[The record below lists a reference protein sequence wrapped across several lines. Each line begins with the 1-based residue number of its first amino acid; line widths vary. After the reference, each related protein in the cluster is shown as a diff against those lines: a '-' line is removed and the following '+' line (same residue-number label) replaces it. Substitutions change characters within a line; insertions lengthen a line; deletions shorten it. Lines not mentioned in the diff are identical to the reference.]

1 MIAAGQDQIR
11 GRGFVMRRLLLAV
24 ALMGLVA
31 DASAGEF
38 EMPVLRGSS
47 SDFAPSPWVPAPP
60 TYTRWSGFYAG
71 GQVSGTIAAM
81 DFGTSARSLVSFA
94 TRNSVLENHV
104 TSWTSLPKGD
114 TSATGFGGFVGY
126 NFQWD
131 DVTLGVEANYTR
143 STLRKSA
150 SDSLSRSFVDNT
162 NAPTGHEYEYHA
174 TVDANASVTLTDFG
188 TFRARGG
195 WAAGNFMPY
204 GFAGLAVA
212 RANVTRS
219 ATVTGSITDR
229 WSEGT
234 VGGVDPVTGTPI
246 ILLTPRSNEI
256 PLAPATQT
264 EGQTGAFS
272 FGYTAGFGMDVLLM
286 ANLFVRGEYEYV
298 QFPNIKGTKIN
309 LNTLRFGGG
318 LKF

>member
-1 MIAAGQDQIR
+1 
-11 GRGFVMRRLLLAV
+11 MRRLLVAV
-24 ALMGLVA
+24 AIIGVVSEA
-31 DASAGEF
+31 FAGEF

-71 GQVSGTIAAM
+71 GQVSGSIAGM
-81 DFGTSARSLVSFA
+81 DFGTSTRSLVSYA
-94 TRNSVLENHV
+94 TRNSVLESHV
-104 TSWTSLPKGD
+104 TSWTTLPKGD

-143 STLRKSA
+143 STLSKSA

-162 NAPTGHEYEYHA
+162 NAPAGHEYTYNA
-174 TVDANASVTLTDFG
+174 TVAANASIALTDFG
-188 TFRARGG
+188 TLRARGG

-219 ATVTGSITDR
+219 ATVTATVNDR
-229 WSEGT
+229 
-234 VGGVDPVTGTPI
+234 VGGVIVDTFD
-246 ILLTPRSNEI
+246 LL
-256 PLAPATQT
+256 PATRT
-264 EGQTGAFS
+264 EGQTGAYA
-272 FGYTAGFGMDVLLM
+272 FGYTAGGGMDVLLM
-286 ANLFVRGEYEYV
+286 ANLFLRGEYEFV

-309 LNTLRFGGG
+309 LSTVRFGGG

>member
-1 MIAAGQDQIR
+1 MIAAGEDQIR
-11 GRGFVMRRLLLAV
+11 GRGFVMRHLLVAV
-24 ALMGLVA
+24 ALVGLVS

-71 GQVSGTIAAM
+71 GHVSGTIAAM

-94 TRNSVLENHV
+94 VRNSVLENHV
-104 TSWTSLPKGD
+104 INWTTLSKGD
-114 TSATGFGGFVGY
+114 TSAAGFGGFAGY

-143 STLRKSA
+143 STLSMSP
-150 SDSLSRSFVDNT
+150 SDSLRRLFVDNT
-162 NAPTGHEYEYHA
+162 NAPAGHEFTYDA
-174 TVDANASVTLTDFG
+174 TVVAKAALTLTDFG
-188 TFRARGG
+188 TLRARGG

-219 ATVTGSITDR
+219 ATVTASVTDR
-229 WSEGT
+229 
-234 VGGVDPVTGTPI
+234 VGGVIVDTFD
-246 ILLTPRSNEI
+246 LQ
-256 PLAPATQT
+256 PATRT
-264 EGQTGAFS
+264 EGQTGAYA
-272 FGYTAGFGMDVLLM
+272 FGYTVGGGMDVLLM

-309 LNTLRFGGG
+309 LNTVRFGGG

>member
-1 MIAAGQDQIR
+1 
-11 GRGFVMRRLLLAV
+11 
-24 ALMGLVA
+24 MGLVA

-47 SDFAPSPWVPAPP
+47 SDFAPAPWVPAPP

-71 GQVSGTIAAM
+71 GQISGSIAGM

-94 TRNSVLENHV
+94 TRNSVLESHV
-104 TSWTSLPKGD
+104 TSWTTLPKGD
-114 TSATGFGGFVGY
+114 TSGTGFGGFVGY

-143 STLRKSA
+143 STLSKSA
-150 SDSLSRSFVDNT
+150 SDSLSRRFIDNT
-162 NAPTGHEYEYHA
+162 NAPAGHEYTYDA
-174 TVDANASVTLTDFG
+174 TVSATSAVTLTDFG

-195 WAAGNFMPY
+195 WAAGSFMPY

-219 ATVTGSITDR
+219 ATVTASRTDNFNIITTQFDPITGVPITISTPQSITTDL
-229 WSEGT
+229 
-234 VGGVDPVTGTPI
+234 
-246 ILLTPRSNEI
+246 ILP
-256 PLAPATQT
+256 PTQND
-264 EGQTGAFS
+264 GQTGAYA
-272 FGYTAGFGMDVLLM
+272 FGYTLGGGMDVLLM
-286 ANLFVRGEYEYV
+286 TNFFLRGEYEYV

-309 LNTLRFGGG
+309 LNTVRLGGG

>member
-1 MIAAGQDQIR
+1 
-11 GRGFVMRRLLLAV
+11 MRRLVTAV

-47 SDFAPSPWVPAPP
+47 SDFAPAPWVPAPP

-71 GQVSGTIAAM
+71 GQISGSIAGM

-94 TRNSVLENHV
+94 TRNSVLESHV
-104 TSWTSLPKGD
+104 TSWTTLPKGD

-143 STLRKSA
+143 STLSKSA
-150 SDSLSRSFVDNT
+150 SDSLSRRFIDNT
-162 NAPTGHEYEYHA
+162 NAPAGHEYTYDA
-174 TVDANASVTLTDFG
+174 TVSATSAVTLTDFG

-195 WAAGNFMPY
+195 WAAGSFMPY

-219 ATVTGSITDR
+219 ATVTASRTDNFNIITTQFDPITGVPITISTPQSITTDL
-229 WSEGT
+229 
-234 VGGVDPVTGTPI
+234 
-246 ILLTPRSNEI
+246 ILP
-256 PLAPATQT
+256 PTQND
-264 EGQTGAFS
+264 GQTGAYA
-272 FGYTAGFGMDVLLM
+272 FGYTLGGGMDVLLM
-286 ANLFVRGEYEYV
+286 TNFFLRGEYEYV

-309 LNTLRFGGG
+309 LNTVRLGGG

>member
-1 MIAAGQDQIR
+1 VNSKCRCCAAHR
-11 GRGFVMRRLLLAV
+11 
-24 ALMGLVA
+24 
-31 DASAGEF
+31 
-38 EMPVLRGSS
+38 
-47 SDFAPSPWVPAPP
+47 SDFAPAPWVPAPP

-71 GQVSGTIAAM
+71 GQISGSIAGM

-94 TRNSVLENHV
+94 TRNSVLESHV
-104 TSWTSLPKGD
+104 TSWTTLPKGD

-143 STLRKSA
+143 STLTKSA
-150 SDSLSRSFVDNT
+150 SDSLSRRFIDNT
-162 NAPTGHEYEYHA
+162 HAPAGHEYTYDA
-174 TVDANASVTLTDFG
+174 TVSATSAVTLTDFG

-195 WAAGNFMPY
+195 WAAGSFMPY

-219 ATVTGSITDR
+219 ATVTASRTDNFNIITTQFDPITGVPITISTPQSITTDL
-229 WSEGT
+229 
-234 VGGVDPVTGTPI
+234 
-246 ILLTPRSNEI
+246 ILP
-256 PLAPATQT
+256 PTQND
-264 EGQTGAFS
+264 GQTGAYA
-272 FGYTAGFGMDVLLM
+272 FGYTLGGGMDVLLM
-286 ANLFVRGEYEYV
+286 TNLFLRGEYEYV

-309 LNTLRFGGG
+309 LNTVRLGGG

>member
-1 MIAAGQDQIR
+1 
-11 GRGFVMRRLLLAV
+11 MRRLLLAV
-24 ALMGLVA
+24 AMMGLVA

-38 EMPVLRGSS
+38 ELPVLRGSS

-71 GQVSGTIAAM
+71 GHVSGTIAGM

-94 TRNSVLENHV
+94 TRNSVLESHV
-104 TSWTSLPKGD
+104 TSWTTLPKGD
-114 TSATGFGGFVGY
+114 TSAAGFGGFVGY

-143 STLRKSA
+143 STLSKSA
-150 SDSLSRSFVDNT
+150 SDSLSRSFIDNT
-162 NAPTGHEYEYHA
+162 NAPAGHEYTYDA
-174 TVDANASVTLTDFG
+174 TVTATSAVTLTDFG

-219 ATVTGSITDR
+219 ATVTATRTDNFNIITTQFDPITGAPITVSTPQSIT
-229 WSEGT
+229 T
-234 VGGVDPVTGTPI
+234 NLVLPP
-246 ILLTPRSNEI
+246 
-256 PLAPATQT
+256 TQND
-264 EGQTGAFS
+264 GQTGAYA
-272 FGYTAGFGMDVLLM
+272 FGYTAGGGMDVLLM
-286 ANLFVRGEYEYV
+286 TNLFLRGEYEFV

-309 LNTLRFGGG
+309 LNTVRFGGG

>member
-1 MIAAGQDQIR
+1 
-11 GRGFVMRRLLLAV
+11 MRRLVIAV

-47 SDFAPSPWVPAPP
+47 SDFAPAPWVPAPP

-71 GQVSGTIAAM
+71 GQISGSIAGM

-94 TRNSVLENHV
+94 TRNSVLESHV
-104 TSWTSLPKGD
+104 TSWTTLPKGD

-143 STLRKSA
+143 STLSKSA
-150 SDSLSRSFVDNT
+150 SDSLSRRFIDNT
-162 NAPTGHEYEYHA
+162 NAPAGHEYTYDA
-174 TVDANASVTLTDFG
+174 TVSATSAVTLTDFG

-195 WAAGNFMPY
+195 WAAGSFMPY

-219 ATVTGSITDR
+219 ATVTASRTDNFNIITTQFDPITGVPITISTPQSITTDL
-229 WSEGT
+229 
-234 VGGVDPVTGTPI
+234 
-246 ILLTPRSNEI
+246 ILP
-256 PLAPATQT
+256 PTQND
-264 EGQTGAFS
+264 GQTGAYA
-272 FGYTAGFGMDVLLM
+272 FGYTLGGGMDVLLM
-286 ANLFVRGEYEYV
+286 TNLFLRGEYEYV

-309 LNTLRFGGG
+309 LNTVRLGGG